1 MLFQVKTE
9 SEEKNSSSNH
19 FTSVQIKL
27 VLIFCAYGLAT
38 LIIYT
43 VYSVVVRHEG
53 PFTEA
58 LEEYLAC
65 ESTGKR
71 ICSRE
76 KFEELDP
83 TAVALPLV
91 VISYALLPVST
102 LIYVANVEKLLK
114 RYKTKFKFLTRSTEG
129 NL

>member
-9 SEEKNSSSNH
+9 NEEKNNSSNH

-43 VYSVVVRHEG
+43 VYSVVVRHKG

-58 LEEYLAC
+58 LEEYLEC

-71 ICSRE
+71 VRSRE
-76 KFEELDP
+76 IFEELDP

-91 VISYALLPVST
+91 MIS
-102 LIYVANVEKLLK
+102 
-114 RYKTKFKFLTRSTEG
+114 
-129 NL
+129 